1 MNTLKYALVP
11 LAVVGSLLTT
21 NCGKSSPDVG
31 VIATASA
38 ADAASSAAKPPAD
51 PSEIEVPPDLHLE
64 LKVGEPGLQP
74 ISATL
79 SVAGRVEADETRM
92 IRVSAPVS
100 GRIVELNVVKGQH
113 IDKGQIVATIHST
126 ELASAQSEFLK
137 ETTAKQQADRAV
149 ARAKQL
155 LDAGVISSAEQ
166 QRREAEAVQVATELA
181 FLRKQLSVLGMTD
194 EAIQKLE
201 LSRVIDSQ
209 THVVAAGSGLV
220 LERPV
225 TQGQVVQTAEPL
237 CVVGD
242 LSNVWLV
249 ADVPEE
255 HVRALRLGKRVQ
267 AEIPAF
273 PGEKF
278 SGLVTHIGATMN
290 PETRTITARMDLANP
305 QRRFKPQMLATM
317 LLMDNPEQRVVV
329 PLESVVRDGNDESI
343 FVQVAPNRYRLQKV
357 LLGEETERGRVV
369 LGGLPEGAKIVTQGA
384 FHLNNERRRQSGS
397 TELAAE

>member
-1 MNTLKYALVP
+1 MKPSLKFTLLP
-11 LAVVGSLLTT
+11 LAVAGSILVTG
-21 NCGKSSPDVG
+21 CGKGTPDV
-31 VIATASA
+31 ITAASA
-38 ADAASSAAKPPAD
+38 SDPATTTANPPAN
-51 PSEIEVPPDLHLE
+51 PLEIEVSPDLHLE
-64 LKVGEPGLQP
+64 IKVGEPRMRP

-92 IRVSAPVS
+92 IRVSAHAS
-100 GRIVELNVVKGQH
+100 GRIVELNVIKGQQVE
-113 IDKGQIVATIHST
+113 KGQVVAAIHST
-126 ELASAQSEFLK
+126 ELAQAQSEFLK

-166 QRREAEAVQVATELA
+166 QRREAEAVQVGTQLA
-181 FLRKQLSVLGMTD
+181 FLRKQLSVMGMSD

-201 LSRVIDSQ
+201 TTRVIDSQ
-209 THVVAAGSGLV
+209 TYVLAAASGLV
-220 LERPV
+220 LERNV

-237 CVVGD
+237 CVIAD
-242 LSNVWLV
+242 LSSLWLV

-255 HVRALRLGKRVQ
+255 HARALRMGKRVQ
-267 AEIPAF
+267 AEIPAL

-278 SGLVTHIGATMN
+278 SGLVSYVGATVH

-305 QRRFKPQMLATM
+305 QHRFKPQMLATM
-317 LLMDNPEQRVVV
+317 LLMDNPEQRMVV

-357 LLGEETERGRVV
+357 TLGEETESGRVV
-369 LGGLPEGAKIVTQGA
+369 LSGLPSGTKIVTEGA
-384 FHLNNERRRQSGS
+384 FHLNNERRRQSGGA
-397 TELAAE
+397 ELASE